1 LLYCTKNSAVNE
13 VVIIPYH
20 VAVVAVDEDHQQDG
34 GVNFDA
40 LHSQD
45 AFDLN
50 LEAADHQEL
59 QQMTS
64 KPQ

>member
-20 VAVVAVDEDHQQDG
+20 VAVVAVDEDQDG
-34 GVNFDA
+34 DVNFDA